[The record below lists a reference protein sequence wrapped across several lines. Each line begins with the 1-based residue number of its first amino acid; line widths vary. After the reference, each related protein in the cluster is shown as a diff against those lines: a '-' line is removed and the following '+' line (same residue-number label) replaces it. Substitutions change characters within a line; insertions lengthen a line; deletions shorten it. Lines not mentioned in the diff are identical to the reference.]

1 MPPNHQ
7 EYSQWNGDRFR
18 AWAAKIGV
26 NTVVVVEAL
35 FAGYKVEQQGYRTCM
50 SLLKL
55 SEQYTPERLEV
66 ACGAALKYTPRPSY
80 KAIQTILKSGRDK
93 PGETQLPSEPSKY
106 GFTRGSEYYK
116 GGRG

>member
-1 MPPNHQ
+1 MTN
-7 EYSQWNGDRFR
+7 
-18 AWAAKIGV
+18 
-26 NTVVVVEAL
+26 
-35 FAGYKVEQQGYRTCM
+35 YRD
-50 SLLKL
+50 
-55 SEQYTPERLEV
+55 
-66 ACGAALKYTPRPSY
+66 TPRPSY

>member
-1 MPPNHQ
+1 VSSWHNIQP
-7 EYSQWNGDRFR
+7 FT
-18 AWAAKIGV
+18 AWHLGYLWTYELSCNI
-26 NTVVVVEAL
+26 EAL

-55 SEQYTPERLEV
+55 SEQYTPERLEA